1 MMRLF
6 NFPSLPLAAAMMA
19 LATPTLAQ
27 DFCGGRSAGGTWIG
41 GAAAASDITT
51 TGVVNEQMALVL
63 GGNEYVSLF
72 NLSGPTDVRVEA
84 QGRGAG
90 DPQID
95 LIDAEGNIMLS
106 DDDGGGNGA
115 ARAETS
121 LEAGNYCLAV
131 RSYDGSPMTSF
142 VRVTRQEQEPL
153 TAGLVAAPAP
163 TAPSN
168 DPVVATG
175 SCDTAR
181 ALFGSIETGGFEG
194 SGSVND
200 GGFWQFSLE
209 TPTAL
214 TLRAANQDADPV
226 MTLYD
231 ATDTV
236 IAENDD
242 YDGLDSQID
251 FDTPLDAGDYCI
263 QITSVND
270 DSLPIDVSVV
280 AFDPAAALRDQVN
293 AGDVAPPL
301 DGSFLITTL
310 GTLDT
315 RLRQDITST
324 PEAQWFSVE
333 MPEAGLLLVESVAV
347 NGEIDPWMVAYDD
360 LGRKIGQN
368 DDYGDGFDSLLAA
381 RVAAGTYIIGVKQLE
396 DEGTGNLRMVLE
408 RYTAAR

>member
-1 MMRLF
+1 
-6 NFPSLPLAAAMMA
+6 
-19 LATPTLAQ
+19 
-27 DFCGGRSAGGTWIG
+27 
-41 GAAAASDITT
+41 
-51 TGVVNEQMALVL
+51 
-63 GGNEYVSLF
+63 
-72 NLSGPTDVRVEA
+72 
-84 QGRGAG
+84 
-90 DPQID
+90 
-95 LIDAEGNIMLS
+95 
-106 DDDGGGNGA
+106 
-115 ARAETS
+115 
-121 LEAGNYCLAV
+121 
-131 RSYDGSPMTSF
+131 
-142 VRVTRQEQEPL
+142 
-153 TAGLVAAPAP
+153 
-163 TAPSN
+163 
-168 DPVVATG
+168 
-175 SCDTAR
+175 
-181 ALFGSIETGGFEG
+181 
-194 SGSVND
+194 
-200 GGFWQFSLE
+200 
-209 TPTAL
+209 
-214 TLRAANQDADPV
+214 

-324 PEAQWFSVE
+324 PEVQWFSVE